1 MPPKAKE
8 SLYPKDWFRIAAKD
22 FKRAEHLVG
31 IDDPEG
37 AGYHLQQTI
46 EKYLKGFLLSK
57 GWELKRIHDL
67 EVLLNDA
74 LKYESTLEQFRSLSQ
89 EVTGYYIIDRY
100 PMPST
105 ATLTKKEVQLSIA
118 EAGRLIQRLRA
129 LTK

>member
-8 SLYPKDWFRIAAKD
+8 SLYPKDWFRIAGKD
-22 FKRAEHLVG
+22 FKRAEYLLG

-37 AGYHLQQTI
+37 AGYHLQQAV

-74 LKYESTLEQFRSLSQ
+74 LRYEGALEQFRSFCQ
-89 EVTGYYIIDRY
+89 KITGYYIIDRY
-100 PMPST
+100 PLPAT
-105 ATLTKKEVQLSIA
+105 AALTKREVQLSMA
-118 EAGRLIQRLRA
+118 EAGTLIHRLRA